1 MENFT
6 FAFPGRIIP
15 GIVFF
20 GGESNFPGK
29 EGISALDWSFIGA
42 HVPDYL
48 SGAWVTLRFGLY
60 GVACSLVLG
69 LLCCL
74 ARFFRIP
81 VLRQIAHGYTE
92 VARNTPLL
100 VQLFFLYAGLP
111 RVGLRLSAEAC
122 AVIGLTFL
130 GGAYMSEAF
139 RSGLEAVDRSQRE
152 AGLCLGLT
160 RAQNIR
166 YVLLPQALATAAPA
180 LFANVIFL
188 IKETSVFSVLAMMDL
203 MNVADTLRTSGGR
216 TVEVLF
222 MLAVAYLAVLLP
234 FSLAA
239 TLTERRLRYAG
250 FGNQRP
256 V

>member
-1 MENFT
+1 M
-6 FAFPGRIIP
+6 
-15 GIVFF
+15 
-20 GGESNFPGK
+20 
-29 EGISALDWSFIGA
+29 DWGFIRS
-42 HVPDYL
+42 HITDYTA
-48 SGAWVTLRFGLY
+48 GAWVTLRFGLY
-60 GVACSLVLG
+60 GVICSLVLG

-74 ARFFRIP
+74 ARYFRVP
-81 VLRQIAHGYTE
+81 VLKSIAHGYIE
-92 VARNTPLL
+92 LARNTPLL

-111 RVGLRLSAEAC
+111 RVGIRLSAEAC

-139 RSGLEAVDRSQRE
+139 RSGLESVDKTQRE
-152 AGLCLGLT
+152 AGECLGLT

-166 YVLLPQALATAAPA
+166 YVLLPQALATAVPA

-188 IKETSVFSVLAMMDL
+188 IKETSMFSVLAMMDL
-203 MNVADTLRTSGGR
+203 MNVADTLRTSGGH

-222 MLAVAYLAVLLP
+222 MLAAAYLVLLLP
-234 FSLAA
+234 VSLAA

-250 FGNQRP
+250 FGNQRT

>member
-1 MENFT
+1 MD
-6 FAFPGRIIP
+6 
-15 GIVFF
+15 
-20 GGESNFPGK
+20 GE
-29 EGISALDWSFIGA
+29 FILS
-42 HVPDYL
+42 HVTDYL

-60 GVACSLVLG
+60 GVACSVALG

-74 ARFFRIP
+74 LRYFRVP
-81 VLRQIAHGYTE
+81 VLRWIAGAYIE
-92 VARNTPLL
+92 IARNTPLL

-111 RVGLRLSAEAC
+111 RVGVKFSAEAC

-130 GGAYMSEAF
+130 GGAYMAEAF
-139 RSGLEAVDRSQRE
+139 RSGIESVDKNQAE
-152 AGLCLGLT
+152 AGMCIGLT
-160 RAQNIR
+160 RGQNIR
-166 YVLLPQALATAAPA
+166 YVVLPQALATAVPA

-222 MLAVAYLAVLLP
+222 MLTVAYLLILLP
-234 FSLAA
+234 VSILA
-239 TLTERRLRYAG
+239 TLVERRLRYAG
-250 FGNQRP
+250 FGNQRS

>member
-1 MENFT
+1 M
-6 FAFPGRIIP
+6 
-15 GIVFF
+15 
-20 GGESNFPGK
+20 
-29 EGISALDWSFIGA
+29 DWGFIGS
-42 HVPDYL
+42 HVPDYM

-74 ARFFRIP
+74 VRYFRVP
-81 VLRQIAHGYTE
+81 VLKSIAHGYIE
-92 VARNTPLL
+92 LARNTPLL

-111 RVGLRLSAEAC
+111 RVGIRLSAEAC

-139 RSGLEAVDRSQRE
+139 RSGLEAVDKSQRE
-152 AGLCLGLT
+152 AGECLGLT
-160 RAQNIR
+160 TLQNIR

-188 IKETSVFSVLAMMDL
+188 IKETSMFSVLAMMDL

-216 TVEVLF
+216 TIEVLF
-222 MLAVAYLAVLLP
+222 MLVIAYLALLLP
-234 FSLAA
+234 LSLIA

-250 FGNQRP
+250 FGNQRS

>member
-1 MENFT
+1 M
-6 FAFPGRIIP
+6 
-15 GIVFF
+15 
-20 GGESNFPGK
+20 
-29 EGISALDWSFIGA
+29 DWGFIGA

-48 SGAWVTLRFGLY
+48 AGAGVTLRFGLL
-60 GVACSLVLG
+60 GVGCSLLLG
-69 LLCCL
+69 LVCCL
-74 ARFFRIP
+74 IRYFRVP
-81 VLRQIAHGYTE
+81 VLQGVVRGYIE

-111 RVGLRLSAEAC
+111 RVGIRFSAEAC

-130 GGAYMSEAF
+130 GGAYMAEAF
-139 RSGLEAVDRSQRE
+139 RSGLESVEKSQRE
-152 AGLCLGLT
+152 AGECLGLT
-160 RAQNIR
+160 RGQTIR

-216 TVEVLF
+216 TIEVLF
-222 MLAVAYLAVLLP
+222 MLVIAYLIILLP
-234 FSLAA
+234 ISLAA
-239 TLTERRLRYAG
+239 TFVERRLRYAG
-250 FGNQRP
+250 FGNQRS

>member
-1 MENFT
+1 M
-6 FAFPGRIIP
+6 
-15 GIVFF
+15 
-20 GGESNFPGK
+20 
-29 EGISALDWSFIGA
+29 DWSFIAA

-48 SGAWVTLRFGLY
+48 DGAWVTLRFGLY
-60 GVACSLVLG
+60 GVACALALG

-74 ARFFRIP
+74 LRYFRVP
-81 VLRQIAHGYTE
+81 ALRQVAAGYIE
-92 VARNTPLL
+92 LARNTPLL

-111 RVGLRLSAEAC
+111 RVGVRFSAETC

-130 GGAYMSEAF
+130 GGAYMAEAF
-139 RSGLEAVDRSQRE
+139 RSGLESVDRSQVE
-152 AGLCLGLT
+152 AGACIGLT
-160 RAQNIR
+160 RGQNIR
-166 YVLLPQALATAAPA
+166 YVIFPQALATAAPA

-222 MLAVAYLAVLLP
+222 MLIVAYLLILLP
-234 FSLAA
+234 VSAIA
-239 TLTERRLRYAG
+239 TLVERRLRYAG
-250 FGNQRP
+250 FGDQHP

>member
-1 MENFT
+1 M
-6 FAFPGRIIP
+6 
-15 GIVFF
+15 
-20 GGESNFPGK
+20 
-29 EGISALDWSFIGA
+29 DWGFIGS
-42 HVPDYL
+42 HVMDFVA
-48 SGAWVTLRFGLY
+48 GAWVTLRFGLY
-60 GVACSLVLG
+60 GVGCSLVLG

-74 ARFFRIP
+74 ARYFRVP
-81 VLRQIAHGYTE
+81 VLRSVAHGYIE
-92 VARNTPLL
+92 LARNTPLL

-111 RVGLRLSAEAC
+111 RVGVRLSAEAC

-139 RSGLEAVDRSQRE
+139 RSGLESVEKSQRE
-152 AGLCLGLT
+152 AGECLGLT

-188 IKETSVFSVLAMMDL
+188 IKETSMFSVLAMMDL

-216 TVEVLF
+216 TIEVLL
-222 MLAVAYLAVLLP
+222 MLVIAYLALLLP
-234 FSLAA
+234 VSLAA
-239 TLTERRLRYAG
+239 GFAERRLRYAG

>member
-1 MENFT
+1 MLYT
-6 FAFPGRIIP
+6 AACSRCKTLFPEEQVDG
-15 GIVFF
+15 
-20 GGESNFPGK
+20 
-29 EGISALDWSFIGA
+29 SFILA

-60 GVACSLVLG
+60 GVLCSLALG
-69 LLCCL
+69 LLCAL
-74 ARFFRIP
+74 LRYFRVP
-81 VLRQIAHGYTE
+81 VLRQIAAGYIE
-92 VARNTPLL
+92 LARNTPLL

-111 RVGLRLSAEAC
+111 RVGVKFSAEAC

-130 GGAYMSEAF
+130 GGAYMAEAF
-139 RSGLEAVDRSQRE
+139 RSGIESVDKSQVE
-152 AGLCLGLT
+152 AGACIGLT
-160 RAQNIR
+160 RGQNIR
-166 YVLLPQALATAAPA
+166 YVIFPQALATAVPA

-222 MLAVAYLAVLLP
+222 MLMVSYLLILLP
-234 FSLAA
+234 VSILAA
-239 TLTERRLRYAG
+239 LMERRLRYAG
-250 FGNQRP
+250 FGDQHP

>member
-1 MENFT
+1 MD
-6 FAFPGRIIP
+6 G
-15 GIVFF
+15 
-20 GGESNFPGK
+20 
-29 EGISALDWSFIGA
+29 SFILS

-60 GVACSLVLG
+60 GVLCSLALG
-69 LLCCL
+69 LVCCL
-74 ARFFRIP
+74 LCYFRVPIFHW
-81 VLRQIAHGYTE
+81 IAKGYIE
-92 VARNTPLL
+92 LARNTPLL

-111 RVGLRLSAEAC
+111 RVGIRFSAEAC

-139 RSGLEAVDRSQRE
+139 RSGLESVDRAQVE
-152 AGLCLGLT
+152 AGACIGLT
-160 RAQNIR
+160 AGQNMR
-166 YVLLPQALATAAPA
+166 YVIFPQALATAIPA

-222 MLAVAYLAVLLP
+222 MLIVAYLLILLP
-234 FSLAA
+234 VSLLA
-239 TLTERRLRYAG
+239 TLVERRLRYAG
-250 FGNQRP
+250 FGDQHS

>member
-1 MENFT
+1 M
-6 FAFPGRIIP
+6 
-15 GIVFF
+15 
-20 GGESNFPGK
+20 
-29 EGISALDWSFIGA
+29 DWGFIGS
-42 HVPDYL
+42 HVMDFVA
-48 SGAWVTLRFGLY
+48 GAWVTLRFGLY
-60 GVACSLVLG
+60 GVGCSLVLG

-74 ARFFRIP
+74 ARYFRVP
-81 VLRQIAHGYTE
+81 VLRSVAHGYIE
-92 VARNTPLL
+92 LARNTPLL

-111 RVGLRLSAEAC
+111 RVGVRLSAEAC

-139 RSGLEAVDRSQRE
+139 RSGLESVEKSQRE
-152 AGLCLGLT
+152 AGECLGLT

-188 IKETSVFSVLAMMDL
+188 IKETSMFSVLAMMDL

-222 MLAVAYLAVLLP
+222 MLVVAYLALLLP
-234 FSLAA
+234 VSLAA
-239 TLTERRLRYAG
+239 TFTERRLRYAG
-250 FGNQRP
+250 FGNQHS